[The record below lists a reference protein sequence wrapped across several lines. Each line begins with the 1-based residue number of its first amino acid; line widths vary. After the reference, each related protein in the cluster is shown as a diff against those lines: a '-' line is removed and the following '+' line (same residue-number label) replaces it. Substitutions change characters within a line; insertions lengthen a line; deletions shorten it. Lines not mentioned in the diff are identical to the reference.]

1 MAWGFGAVDCD
12 SPDVQARAMQQAS
25 RSGAREIFWRNVPP
39 WARIVF
45 LGGVFATFS
54 VVGFVNDLF
63 GLATGSLWRL
73 ALMVALSGFLAVLY
87 ALCGFRGARLVPL
100 AVAVHVAMVV
110 GLLTYA
116 PAPPAPTW
124 LDAAGVAAL
133 RARLTLTGV
142 GIVVCVVAGYVGF
155 VTFISTEGQRYLRVR
170 TEMVLAERIHRSL
183 VPAVQTTLGAFEFS
197 GGSFPSGEVGG
208 DLVDLVPAE
217 DGRGWVA
224 IVADVSGHGVPSGV
238 LTAMVKSAARMR
250 LRAPGGGD
258 ALLADLNETL
268 VPIIEP
274 NMFVTC
280 TTVAQDGNGSLT
292 LAAAGHPPV
301 LHYRCE
307 TGDIVRHNTS
317 NVALGILASQRYVG
331 VPLALEPGDVLLLVT
346 DGLLEV
352 FDRKDEEFGLG
363 GVSAVLREHGRLPLT
378 DLAGRIRTAA
388 LAHGPQAD
396 DQTLLLIRRPKA

>member
-1 MAWGFGAVDCD
+1 VEAVDGGRL
-12 SPDVQARAMQQAS
+12 DVQARAMHRAS
-25 RSGAREIFWRNVPP
+25 NFGAREIFWKNVPP
-39 WARIVF
+39 WARVVF

-63 GLATGSLWRL
+63 SLATSSLWRL
-73 ALMVALSGFLAVLY
+73 ALMVAMSGLLAVLY
-87 ALCGFRGARLVPL
+87 ALCGFRGARLVPV
-100 AVAVHVAMVV
+100 AVAVHIAMVL

-124 LDAAGVAAL
+124 LDAAGLAAL
-133 RARLTLTGV
+133 RGRLTLTGV
-142 GIVVCVVAGYVGF
+142 GIVLCVVAGYVGF

-208 DLVDLVPAE
+208 DLVDLVPA
-217 DGRGWVA
+217 GSGAGWVA

-238 LTAMVKSAARMR
+238 LTAMMKSAVRMR
-250 LRAPGGGD
+250 LRSAGGVD

-280 TTVAQDGNGSLT
+280 TSVALDGDGSLT
-292 LAAAGHPPV
+292 LAAAGHPPA
-301 LHYRCE
+301 LHYRFQ
-307 TGDIVRHNTS
+307 TNDVVQHNTS
-317 NVALGILASQRYVG
+317 NLALGLLANQEYVAT
-331 VPLALEPGDVLLLVT
+331 ALEFAPGDVLLLLT

-352 FDRKDEEFGLG
+352 FDRKDEEFGLE
-363 GVSAVLREHGRLPLT
+363 GVSAVLRDRGRLPLA
-378 DLAGRIRTAA
+378 DLGGRIRAAA
-388 LAHGPQAD
+388 LAHGTQAD
-396 DQTLLLIRRPKA
+396 DQTLLLIRRRGA